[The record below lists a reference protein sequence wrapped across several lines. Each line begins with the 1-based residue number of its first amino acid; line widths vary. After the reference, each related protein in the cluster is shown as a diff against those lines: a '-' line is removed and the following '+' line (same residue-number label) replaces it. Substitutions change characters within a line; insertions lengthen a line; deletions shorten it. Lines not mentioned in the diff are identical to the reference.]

1 MKVNIKTILKKKFQP
16 QSIPLFPVVEEIP
29 GDLETPVSAFL
40 KLKKYRAKFLL
51 ESVEMGEKLGRYSFI
66 GLESRVKIKITE
78 ENLILEEDGLKCTLP
93 LEQEEP
99 LLSLKKILQTFS
111 IQRTEFPRLLG
122 GLVGYL
128 SYDYVRFL
136 EKIPDRTPDNL
147 NLPIGLFYL
156 VDQLIVFD
164 HLQRKIKIVSLTDS
178 NSPVKIGK
186 ERKRIAEVI
195 ELLNAPLELGK
206 SISKTSSNE
215 ICSDFSQEEFCQKV
229 LKAQEHI
236 RCGNIY
242 QLVLSQRLS
251 GNTSANPFQIYR
263 ALRMLNPSPYMF
275 FLDFDDFK
283 LVGSSPE
290 VLIKLENG
298 TAWVRPLAGTRPRG
312 SNQDEDLY
320 LTQELLTD
328 EKEKAEHIMLVD
340 LGRNDLGRC
349 CQFGT
354 VQVTDLMTIEKYSH
368 VMHMVSQVE
377 GKLNSGFDQFD
388 LFKAAFPAGTVT
400 GAPKIRA
407 MQIIEELEK
416 EKRGPYAGAV
426 GYFSL
431 TGNMDMCITIRT
443 IILKKEKPFHK
454 FFLQGG
460 AGIVFDSVPEKEYQ
474 ESLSKIEA
482 LTKAIKMA
490 EKEI

>member
-1 MKVNIKTILKKKFQP
+1 MKVQTILEKKFQP
-16 QSIPLFPVVEEIP
+16 RSIPIFPVVEEIP

-40 KLKKYRAKFLL
+40 KLKKYGAKFLL

-66 GLESRVKIKITE
+66 GLEPKIKIKITE
-78 ENLILEEDGLKCTLP
+78 ENLTLEENGLKCTLP
-93 LEQEEP
+93 FEQEDP
-99 LLSLKKILQTFS
+99 LLSLKKILETFS
-111 IQRTEFPRLLG
+111 IEKTDFPRLLG

-136 EKIPDRTPDNL
+136 EKIPNHTRDSL
-147 NLPIGLFYL
+147 NLPVGLFYL
-156 VDQLIVFD
+156 VDKLIVFD
-164 HLQRKIKIVSLTDS
+164 HLQRKIKIVSLTD
-178 NSPVKIGK
+178 NSSSVKIGK
-186 ERKRIAEVI
+186 ERKKTAEVI
-195 ELLNAPLELGK
+195 ELLSSPLEIEK
-206 SISKTSSNE
+206 SMLKSSSDK
-215 ICSDFSQEEFCQKV
+215 ICSNFSREEFCDKV
-229 LKAQEHI
+229 LKAQEYI
-236 RCGNIY
+236 KSGDIY
-242 QLVLSQRLS
+242 QLVLSQRLA
-251 GNTSANPFQIYR
+251 GNTRANPFQIYR

-275 FLDFDDFK
+275 YLDFEDFK

-290 VLIKLENG
+290 VLVKLENG
-298 TAWVRPLAGTRPRG
+298 TALVRPIAGTRPRG
-312 SNQDEDLY
+312 LTSGEDSK
-320 LTQELLTD
+320 LTQELLSN

-354 VQVTDLMTIEKYSH
+354 VKVKDLMTVEKYSH

-377 GKLNSGFDQFD
+377 GKLNSGQGQFD
-388 LFKAAFPAGTVT
+388 LFKAAFPAGTVS
-400 GAPKIRA
+400 GAPKIRS

-443 IILKKEKPFHK
+443 IILKAEKNSHK
-454 FFLQGG
+454 FLLQGG

-474 ESLSKIEA
+474 ESLNKIEA
-482 LTKAIKMA
+482 LKKAIKMA
-490 EKEI
+490 EKEF